1 MKKLLGEIALYPVL
15 LLMRMVVGLLAGVVL
30 MISVI
35 QWLKK

>member
-1 MKKLLGEIALYPVL
+1 MKKLLGAVMLYPVL
-15 LLMRMVVGLLAGVVL
+15 LLMRMVVGLLAGVVV